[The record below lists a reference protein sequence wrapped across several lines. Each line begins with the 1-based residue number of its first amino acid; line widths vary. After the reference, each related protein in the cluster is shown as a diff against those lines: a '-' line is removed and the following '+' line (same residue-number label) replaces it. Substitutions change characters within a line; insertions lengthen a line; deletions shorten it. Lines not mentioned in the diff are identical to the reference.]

1 MMKTLKNQWRRHS
14 HYYDVSITNFEHTQ
28 NINFMFNIMFLFP
41 VYQLRANVPIYV
53 NAFQHYAAKMEI
65 FAKIVNS

>member
-41 VYQLRANVPIYV
+41 VYQLRANFPVC
-53 NAFQHYAAKMEI
+53 QLRAAKMEI